1 MKSSGERK
9 EAMKKK
15 WCDSESE
22 RGLAIGLALGVGVG
36 LALGNIALGIGVGLC
51 LGLTVFKKLGSE
63 EAAADGKESE
73 EHQIE
78 SSDED

>member
-1 MKSSGERK
+1 
-9 EAMKKK
+9 
-15 WCDSESE
+15 
-22 RGLAIGLALGVGVG
+22 VGVG